1 MFKIRDKET
10 FILFIIGFGLSFFI
24 VLNGYH
30 LLNAWFTQM
39 VKSQS
44 ETSYQNHVQFT
55 AATDVPERRQQTMEE
70 SIAEQQQAIIK
81 ADELL
86 HTLSRQT
93 DTTYIKDIYLPIGS
107 AAQYESTDIILSYNE
122 EWYRTLQSGYYP
134 TEEQLNSGKKF
145 AVISESAKA
154 YVEQS
159 EEGEIIKINGE
170 TYFVTG
176 VFENYQASGYDM
188 KICFFYSPDEGYQQD
203 IIHERIA
210 DHLINGWPF
219 DICLGSNVQDVADAA
234 KQLMDTIQS
243 KFDCS
248 TDVSD
253 YSEDNSIA
261 KFYAGIKAVV
271 LGILFFVSIL
281 NCIQITRLWMVR
293 KQKDLII
300 LKTYGFENY
309 QIVARLAGELVQM
322 MLISLLCVILLDTL
336 YMIRTASFAL
346 SLRVYVQNASLLL
359 IAFIIVI
366 ILTMAPITE
375 HVKKIEPAIGLREL

>member
-44 ETSYQNHVQFT
+44 ETSYLNHVQFT

-70 SIAEQQQAIIK
+70 GIAEQQQAIIK
-81 ADELL
+81 ADDLL
-86 HTLSRQT
+86 HILSRQT
-93 DTTYIKDIYLPIGS
+93 DTTYLKDISLPIGS

-134 TEEQLNSGKKF
+134 TKEQVNSGKKF

-159 EEGEIIKINGE
+159 DDGEIIKINGE

-322 MLISLLCVILLDTL
+322 MLISLLCVVLLDTL
-336 YMIRTASFAL
+336 YMIRTASFSL